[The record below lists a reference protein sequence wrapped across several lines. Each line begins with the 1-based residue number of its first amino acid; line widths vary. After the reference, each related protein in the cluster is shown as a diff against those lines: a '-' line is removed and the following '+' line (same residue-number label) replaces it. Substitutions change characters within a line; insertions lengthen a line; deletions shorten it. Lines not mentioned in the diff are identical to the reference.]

1 MIYLLFYQI
10 GFILAYYLCKQLRDM
25 DDQNDWSDI
34 KISVMI
40 SFLSW
45 LAVILIIVGIALE
58 SKDRKP
64 PKGL

>member
-1 MIYLLFYQI
+1 MIFLLFYQL
-10 GFILAYYLCKQLRDM
+10 GFILAYYLCKQARDM
-25 DDQNDWSDI
+25 FDQNEWKDI
-34 KISVMI
+34 QISVVI

-45 LAVILIIVGIALE
+45 IAVILLIIAIAAH

>member
-25 DDQNDWSDI
+25 HAQNNWSDI